1 MCIRDS
7 PKNVSEIGGGAFSNC
22 SSLAT
27 AEILGP
33 VKELT
38 GTTGVFLGCAA
49 LKNVT
54 LPDTLTNIGTGTF
67 NGCASLEKIDLPAG
81 LTEIGREALD
91 VYKRQTQ
98 QRTILWKLQMCPSTR
113 RMRTTEPL

>member
-1 MCIRDS
+1 METLKSITLPESLVSIGKNAFQACKALESITI

-54 LPDTLTNIGTGTF
+54 LPDTLTL
-67 NGCASLEKIDLPAG
+67 SLIH
-81 LTEIGREALD
+81 I
-91 VYKRQTQ
+91 
-98 QRTILWKLQMCPSTR
+98 
-113 RMRTTEPL
+113 